1 MQIDYLANHKEFIP
15 EIAALSYRE
24 WTALFDASGISQSQL
39 ETILAQRA
47 VTDRL
52 PITFVAVSDGVLVGC
67 GSIKMDEQGT
77 KPGLSPWLAGIYVK
91 DSHRGSGVGAMI
103 VRALEAKAAQLG
115 VEQMYL
121 SAEAAEGLYA
131 RLGWTVI
138 ERLESY
144 GVKRVALMKR
154 VLVPAQKIAAGN

>member
-1 MQIDYLANHKEFIP
+1 MLIDYLANHKELIP

-24 WTALFDASGISQSQL
+24 WTALFQASGISQDQL
-39 ETILAQRA
+39 ETILADRA

-52 PITFVAVSDGVLVGC
+52 PITFVAVSDGVLVGA
-67 GSIKMDEQGT
+67 GSIKMAEPGT

-91 DSHRGSGVGAMI
+91 DSHRGSGIGASI

-115 VEQMYL
+115 VKEMYL
-121 SAEAAEGLYA
+121 SAEAAERLYA

-144 GVKRVALMKR
+144 GVQQVALMKKELGQ
-154 VLVPAQKIAAGN
+154 VHDAGQ